1 MYSTSCRAV
10 VIFECKRTNIKDC
23 YRGDNMTIP
32 TKLEKSPLTQVVFE
46 LRIASHKQLPQLL
59 PGILFNQFGK
69 DIDVKD
75 LPMVIPPAISEQ
87 LKGLNP
93 QLRYQPEKVIR
104 KENVTI
110 NIGENII
117 AFICEDSYPGWQS
130 FNMNIKNILDI
141 ILASFNGVTIERYSM
156 KYINILPDTEGFVS
170 SRLKLK
176 IETDG
181 EDICGKNQF
190 FSLRTDYRINNVVC
204 VVTVISHAAAKNST
218 LTVVK
223 TGTLLDIDAICE
235 PYGGD
240 LSDFLS
246 DFTTKAEVVHGI
258 AKDRFFSLVSD
269 EQLEKFG
276 PVYS

>member
-1 MYSTSCRAV
+1 M
-10 VIFECKRTNIKDC
+10 I
-23 YRGDNMTIP
+23 IP

-59 PGILFNQFGK
+59 PGILFNRFGK
-69 DIDVKD
+69 NIDVKE
-75 LPMVIPPAISEQ
+75 LPMVMPPAISEH

-93 QLRYQPEKVIR
+93 QLRYQPEKVIK

-117 AFICEDSYPGWQS
+117 AFICEDSYQGWQA
-130 FNMNIKNILDI
+130 FNMAIKDILDI
-141 ILASFNGVTIERYSM
+141 ISTSFDSVTIERYSM

-170 SRLKLK
+170 SKLKLK

-190 FSLRTDYRINNVVC
+190 FSLRTDYRTNNVVC
-204 VVTVISHAAAKNST
+204 VVTIISHAAAKNSNMA
-218 LTVVK
+218 VVK
-223 TGTLLDIDAICE
+223 TGTLLDVDAICE
-235 PYGGD
+235 PYNGN

-246 DFTTKAEVVHGI
+246 DFAAKTEVVHGI
-258 AKDRFFSLVSD
+258 AKDRFFDLVSD
-269 EQLEKFG
+269 EQLKKFE